1 MAAVDAVTT
10 NVSLGGLHLKSS
22 RLIPYRTPVEFII
35 TLPGGLI
42 SRPVKLTG
50 AGQVVRLQPGEAAD
64 KCAIAVASSQPITE
78 LEFPLRARATE
89 FFRFHFLAH
98 G

>member
-10 NVSLGGLHLKSS
+10 NVSLGGLHLKSP

-50 AGQVVRLQPGEAAD
+50 IGQVVRVQPGEAAD
-64 KCAIAVASSQPITE
+64 KFAIAVACSQPIIQ
-78 LEFPLRARATE
+78 LEFPLTVRAAE
-89 FFRFHFLAH
+89 FFRFHTLAD